1 MLLVVYKASER
12 ATYETNKQGQ
22 CAPDHAERDRGRVA
36 LTR

>member
-22 CAPDHAERDRGRVA
+22 CAPDHAERDWGRMA

>member
-1 MLLVVYKASER
+1 MLLVIYKASER

-22 CAPDHAERDRGRVA
+22 CAPDHAERDRGRMA